1 MKQNALNKTIYGLLI
16 IIGIELS
23 ILILDKFISGGIEEK
38 ANFFKEPLKP
48 LRVLH
53 LKKIQKDTF
62 VALSLPQKTETSLIK
77 ISPPKKNQHSIEKK
91 IKKVKPT
98 LIKISP
104 KNCNDVVKIESP
116 LVKPILYTKSVKLDE
131 VSIVQKKQTFIDMM
145 IPSILLAKH
154 YLVEDRRHLLSL
166 LKKERLSKL
175 DRLWLTKKRHI
186 FKAKDNDELYE
197 KMEIHPTSIII
208 AQAIIE
214 SGWGTS
220 KFFKKA
226 NNVFG
231 VWSFSVNDKRIPA
244 SEKRGKRTVYLK
256 KYGSVEES
264 IADYLIT
271 LSTKDV
277 YKEFR
282 EKRLDTQDP
291 FELIKYLG
299 NYSELRDEYIDNL
312 KNTIQKNKLI
322 AYDSYQLDI

>member
-1 MKQNALNKTIYGLLI
+1 MKQNVLNKTIYGLLI

-23 ILILDKFISGGIEEK
+23 ILILDKFIGGGIEEK
-38 ANFFKEPLKP
+38 ANFLEEPSKP

-62 VALSLPQKTETSLIK
+62 VVLSLPKKTKTSLPKIVSSEKTQQPIKPKTKKVKTSLIK
-77 ISPPKKNQHSIEKK
+77 ISPKNYS
-91 IKKVKPT
+91 
-98 LIKISP
+98 
-104 KNCNDVVKIESP
+104 DVVQIESP

-131 VSIVQKKQTFIDMM
+131 VSIAQKKQTFIDMM
-145 IPSILLAKH
+145 LPSILLAKH
-154 YLVEDRRHLLSL
+154 YLVEDRQHLLAL
-166 LKKERLSKL
+166 LRKEKLSKS

-186 FKAKDNDELYE
+186 FKAKSNDELYE

-220 KFFKKA
+220 SFFKKA

-231 VWSFSVNDKRIPA
+231 IWSFNVNDKRMPA
-244 SEKRGKRTVYLK
+244 SEKRGKKTVYLK
-256 KYGSVEES
+256 KYSSVEES

-282 EKRLDTQDP
+282 EKRLETQDP
-291 FELIKYLG
+291 FELIRYLG
-299 NYSELRDEYIDNL
+299 NYSELRDEYIENL